1 MKPREPSGNRLLE
14 LLQATG
20 CAEFPSLTLVDLRAR
35 DELQQTGAPGLYAYF
50 PVTAVVSLVATM
62 EGGDSAEVALVGRE
76 GMVGLAAVLGRME
89 GPAIPIVQIEGTALR
104 TTTAE
109 LKAAR
114 AACPDF
120 RTTLDRYTQARL
132 IQLAQTAACNRL
144 HPVDARLAR
153 WLLGIHDRIEGDRF
167 RRLSHE
173 SIAQV
178 LGVHRPTVTTALQRL
193 QEEGVIAHEG
203 RTLVIA
209 DRAAAERLACECYRV
224 VRGEFDRLLRAEST
238 DEEDTDRA
246 AVDRAAA
253 DRAAIR
259 EIAGRLL
266 LASIHEEEM
275 REEAEGATRA
285 RDRLLAAAAH
295 DLRTALGGILESC
308 RSLAGEKHAPAH
320 AARAIEQQAQAGL
333 QLVKDLLDGQP
344 AGDPSG

>member
-20 CAEFPSLTLVDLRAR
+20 CAEFPALTLVDLRAR
-35 DELQQTGAPGLYAYF
+35 DELQQAGAPGLHAYF

-62 EGGDSAEVALVGRE
+62 ERGDSAEVALVGRE

-89 GPAIPIVQIEGTALR
+89 GPASPIVQIEGTALR
-104 TTTAE
+104 TTTTE

-132 IQLAQTAACNRL
+132 IQVAQTAACNRL
-144 HPVDARLAR
+144 HAVDARLAR

-167 RRLSHE
+167 RLSHE

-193 QEEGVIAHEG
+193 QEEGVIAYEG

-209 DRAAAERLACECYRV
+209 DRAAAERLACECYGV
-224 VRGEFDRLLRAEST
+224 VRREFDRLLRAEST
-238 DEEDTDRA
+238 DEEGADRA

-253 DRAAIR
+253 DRAPIR

-275 REEAEGATRA
+275 REKAEGATRE

-295 DLRTALGGILESC
+295 DLRTSLGGILESC
-308 RSLAGEKHAPAH
+308 RTLAGEKHAPAD

-333 QLVKDLLDGQP
+333 QLVRDLLHGRP
-344 AGDPSG
+344 AGDASG

>member
-35 DELQQTGAPGLYAYF
+35 DELQQAGAPGLYAYF

-76 GMVGLAAVLGRME
+76 GMVGLAAVLGRLE
-89 GPAIPIVQIEGTALR
+89 GPALPIVQIEGTALR

-144 HPVDARLAR
+144 HAVDARLAR
-153 WLLGIHDRIEGDRF
+153 WLLGIHDRLEGDRF
-167 RRLSHE
+167 RLSHE

-193 QEEGVIAHEG
+193 QEEGVIAQEG

-209 DRAAAERLACECYRV
+209 DRAAAERVACECYGV
-224 VRGEFDRLLRAEST
+224 VRGEFDRLLRAESM
-238 DEEDTDRA
+238 DEEGA
-246 AVDRAAA
+246 DRAAA
-253 DRAAIR
+253 ADREAIR

-275 REEAEGATRA
+275 REEAEGATRE

-295 DLRTALGGILESC
+295 DLRTSLGGILESC
-308 RSLAGEKHAPAH
+308 RSLAEEKHAPAH
-320 AARAIEQQAQAGL
+320 AARAIEKQAHAGL

-344 AGDPSG
+344 AGDRSG